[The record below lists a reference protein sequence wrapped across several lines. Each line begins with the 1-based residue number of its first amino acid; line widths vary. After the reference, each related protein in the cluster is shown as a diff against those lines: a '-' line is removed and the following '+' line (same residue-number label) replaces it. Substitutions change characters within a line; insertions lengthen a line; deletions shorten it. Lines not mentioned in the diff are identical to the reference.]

1 MLDTVITTKYD
12 GIKRTIAKVVITPT
26 FFKTFSLVDLFFF
39 SKYDKDDAAERMEID
54 FLIAKSRIT
63 SRHNISIIE
72 VKSTTRYTITSLQ
85 KCIAKY
91 GQYIATP
98 YVLHSGDL
106 SERKGI
112 VYLPLYM
119 TPLL

>member
-1 MLDTVITTKYD
+1 M
-12 GIKRTIAKVVITPT
+12 KRKI
-26 FFKTFSLVDLFFF
+26 
-39 SKYDKDDAAERMEID
+39 YDKLLKWKQLRGGMPQAVQKYVDTRDFAQVDYAKRQILKQYRNDIHKFAAGYQ
-54 FLIAKSRIT
+54 AKET
-63 SRHNISIIE
+63 N
-72 VKSTTRYTITSLQ
+72 VFDTITSLQ

-91 GQYIATP
+91 GQHIYMS

-106 SERKGI
+106 SERNGI